1 MKTTPKHTMPP
12 GYHNALK
19 AALHG
24 IPDSHPV
31 DRNTEKPRARPVV
44 SLWRYAAVGVA
55 AGERVLVEK
64 DNFPGGVPVTME
76 AFDDAGFTSAVGAG
90 EVLATKV
97 AYAG

>member
-1 MKTTPKHTMPP
+1 M
-12 GYHNALK
+12 
-19 AALHG
+19 
-24 IPDSHPV
+24 
-31 DRNTEKPRARPVV
+31 
-44 SLWRYAAVGVA
+44 
-55 AGERVLVEK
+55 LVEK

>member
-1 MKTTPKHTMPP
+1 MILNPLSLPVSLHVPEDVDNAPLVSVINLKTTPIFIRV
-12 GYHNALK
+12 NK
-19 AALHG
+19 AAG
-24 IPDSHPV
+24 P
-31 DRNTEKPRARPVV
+31 T
-44 SLWRYAAVGVA
+44 AVGVA